1 MGKCEECSCK
11 QGHKMSC
18 PTQKIT
24 VYVEPTAKERAANY
38 MRLKDGFKDVVKQ
51 CTLERTKPT

>member
-1 MGKCEECSCK
+1 
-11 QGHKMSC
+11 MSC

-24 VYVEPTAKERAANY
+24 VYVDSTAKERAANY
-38 MRLKDGFKDVVKQ
+38 MRLKDGFKEDVKQ